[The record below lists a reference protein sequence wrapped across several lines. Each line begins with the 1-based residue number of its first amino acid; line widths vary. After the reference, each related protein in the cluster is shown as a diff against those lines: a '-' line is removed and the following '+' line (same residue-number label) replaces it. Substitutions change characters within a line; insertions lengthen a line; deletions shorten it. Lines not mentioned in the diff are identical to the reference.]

1 MSIED
6 LQKMLLDSRRDREE
20 RISLDKQEQRL
31 NIRLNA
37 LLKKD
42 FEDCK
47 RIDDIDQAV
56 VEAKWKRL
64 GDHWGKLCVGLGEA
78 GLY

>member
-42 FEDCK
+42 FEDLCRSKHSTVSAEIK
-47 RIDDIDQAV
+47 RFIV
-56 VEAKWKRL
+56 RCVETKSLK
-64 GDHWGKLCVGLGEA
+64 
-78 GLY
+78 